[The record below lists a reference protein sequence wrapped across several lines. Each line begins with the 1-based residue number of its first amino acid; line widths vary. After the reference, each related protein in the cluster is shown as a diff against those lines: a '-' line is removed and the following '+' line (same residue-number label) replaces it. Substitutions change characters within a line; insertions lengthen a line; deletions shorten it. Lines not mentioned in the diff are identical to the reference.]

1 MTSTPNPSSIDLL
14 LTSLKTELEN
24 KNEGAFERLSAH
36 LLSPFLGDIA
46 ITVAKSGHQVGADG
60 GTAGARGR
68 RLRIEC
74 KRYKEAT
81 GLSSRH
87 LAGELAE
94 AVEADDCWKPGFLWR
109 PKLPRKANATWLSNW
124 ASVPSFWLRCP
135 STLARNG
142 CHLKLSSLSTRA
154 SVPDTV
160 MQRPTF
166 TYEVDLA
173 EIVWNN

>member
-1 MTSTPNPSSIDLL
+1 MASTPNPSAIDLL

-68 RLRIEC
+68 RLSIEC

-81 GLSSRH
+81 GLSLRH

-94 AVEADDCWKPGFLWR
+94 AVEADELLEAWILMATKAAKESERNLAFKLGQRAIFL
-109 PKLPRKANATWLSNW
+109 ATMPQHIGSKWM
-124 ASVPSFWLRCP
+124 PSQ
-135 STLARNG
+135 T
-142 CHLKLSSLSTRA
+142 KLSEHQGFGTRYC
-154 SVPDTV
+154 D
-160 MQRPTF
+160 
-166 TYEVDLA
+166 A
-173 EIVWNN
+173 ETNFHL